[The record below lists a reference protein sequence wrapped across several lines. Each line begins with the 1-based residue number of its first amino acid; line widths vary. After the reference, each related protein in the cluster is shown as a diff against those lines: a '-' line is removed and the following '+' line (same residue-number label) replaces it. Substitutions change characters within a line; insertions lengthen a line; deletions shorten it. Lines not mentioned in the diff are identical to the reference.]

1 MHNCLVHEFIGCSSD
16 NEVAAES
23 FGRQGCQDGMCMFQS
38 HSQTVLVLECGCVIA
53 VILCKYE
60 SFVCVDVAL
69 SFISLLQYFALVGLV
84 GVAGRGRV
92 LLMLKGRRMSCQNWR
107 GGSSLPTFLSML

>member
-1 MHNCLVHEFIGCSSD
+1 
-16 NEVAAES
+16 
-23 FGRQGCQDGMCMFQS
+23 MFQS

-92 LLMLKGRRMSCQNWR
+92 LLMLKGRRMSCQSWR
-107 GGSSLPTFLSML
+107 GGSSLPTFLSMP